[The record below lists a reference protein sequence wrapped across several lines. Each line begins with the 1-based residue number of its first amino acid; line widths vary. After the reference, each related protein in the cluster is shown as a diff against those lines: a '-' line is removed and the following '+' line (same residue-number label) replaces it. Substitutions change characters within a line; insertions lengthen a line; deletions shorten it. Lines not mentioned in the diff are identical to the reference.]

1 MATTFNSL
9 AEFKRNL
16 KVGKKL
22 HAINHV
28 TFAGREED
36 GRVIYKDQDLGV
48 RPISIVQSN
57 SFACKTV
64 KSDGTEVDSWCG
76 YPKASECIVTGNK
89 LVILEE
95 DGRHPKRED
104 QGQIPVLTYEFVD

>member
-9 AEFKRNL
+9 AEFKRKL
-16 KVGKKL
+16 KVGVKL
-22 HAINHV
+22 HAIRH
-28 TFAGREED
+28 TEFAGREEN

-48 RPISIVQSN
+48 RPVSIVQTN
-57 SFACKTV
+57 SFAMKTV
-64 KSDGTEVDSWCG
+64 KSDGEEVDSWCG

-95 DGRHPKRED
+95 DMRGPEPTKEL
-104 QGQIPVLTYEFVD
+104 IPVLTYEFVD